1 MTRITQ
7 ALVAL
12 SLALG
17 LAVPSI
23 STAQGM
29 DDKGFYVGAT
39 IGQSKVKDFC
49 SGFAVP
55 CEDTD
60 TALRILGGY
69 QFNKHFAL
77 ELGYSQL
84 GEASINNGGG
94 LFAKVEATA
103 WELVAV
109 GMLPVADRF
118 SIYGKIGMY
127 RADSDFST
135 NIVLPG
141 LPQSFSE
148 SNNDLTFG
156 FGLQFE
162 ISRNLALRAEYQ
174 RYQDLGGPQIGE
186 SDLDVMSIGL
196 TYRFR

>member
-1 MTRITQ
+1 MTRVMR
-7 ALVAL
+7 ALAAL
-12 SLALG
+12 SVALG
-17 LAVPSI
+17 LAVPSAGM
-23 STAQGM
+23 AQGAE
-29 DDKGFYVGAT
+29 DKGFYIGAT

-49 SGFAVP
+49 GGIGVS

-60 TALRILGGY
+60 TALRLLGGY
-69 QFNKHFAL
+69 QFSKHFAL
-77 ELGYSQL
+77 ELGYSQF
-84 GEASINNGGG
+84 GEASISSGG
-94 LFAKVEATA
+94 LFAKVESTA
-103 WELVAV
+103 WEVVAV

-141 LPQSFSE
+141 IPQALSE

-156 FGLQFE
+156 FGLQFD
-162 ISRNLALRAEYQ
+162 ISGSLGVRAEYQ

-186 SDLDVMSIGL
+186 SDLDVMSIGVV
-196 TYRFR
+196 YRFR

>member
-1 MTRITQ
+1 MTRVMR

-12 SLALG
+12 SMSIG

-23 STAQGM
+23 GLAQGM
-29 DDKGFYVGAT
+29 DDKGFYIGAT
-39 IGQSKVKDFC
+39 VGQSKVKDFC
-49 SGFAVP
+49 SGFATP

-60 TALRILGGY
+60 TALKILGGY
-69 QFNKHFAL
+69 QFSKHFAL

-103 WELVAV
+103 WEVVAV
-109 GMLPVADRF
+109 GILPVADRF
-118 SIYGKIGMY
+118 SIYGKAGMY

-135 NIVLPG
+135 NVVLPG

-156 FGLQFE
+156 IGLQFD
-162 ISRNLALRAEYQ
+162 ISRNLALRAEWQ

-186 SDLDVMSIGL
+186 SDLDVMSIGV
-196 TYRFR
+196 TYQFR

>member
-1 MTRITQ
+1 MTRVMRAFA
-7 ALVAL
+7 ALAI
-12 SLALG
+12 ALG

-23 STAQGM
+23 GMAQGV
-29 DDKGFYVGAT
+29 DDKGFYIGAT
-39 IGQSKVKDFC
+39 VGQSKVKDFC
-49 SGFAVP
+49 SGIGVS

-84 GEASINNGGG
+84 GEASISSGA

-135 NIVLPG
+135 NIVVPG
-141 LPQSFSE
+141 IPQAFSE

-156 FGLQFE
+156 FGLQFD
-162 ISRNLALRAEYQ
+162 ISRSFGVCAEYQ
-174 RYQDLGGPQIGE
+174 RYQDLGGPEIGE
-186 SDLDVMSIGL
+186 SDLDVMSIGVV
-196 TYRFR
+196 YRFR

>member
-1 MTRITQ
+1 MTRVMR
-7 ALVAL
+7 AFAAL
-12 SLALG
+12 SVALG

-23 STAQGM
+23 GMAQGM
-29 DDKGFYVGAT
+29 EDKGFYIGAT
-39 IGQSKVKDFC
+39 VGQSKVKDFC
-49 SGFAVP
+49 GGIGVS

-60 TALRILGGY
+60 TALRLLGGY
-69 QFNKHFAL
+69 QFNRNFAL

-84 GEASINNGGG
+84 GEASISSGG

-135 NIVLPG
+135 NIVFPG
-141 LPQSFSE
+141 IPQSFSE

-156 FGLQFE
+156 FGLQFD
-162 ISRNLALRAEYQ
+162 ISRNFGVRAEYQ
-174 RYQDLGGPQIGE
+174 RYQDVGGPEIGE
-186 SDLDVMSIGL
+186 SDLDVMSIGVV
-196 TYRFR
+196 YRFR

>member
-1 MTRITQ
+1 MTRVMR
-7 ALVAL
+7 ALAAL
-12 SLALG
+12 SVALG

-23 STAQGM
+23 GKAQGT
-29 DDKGFYVGAT
+29 DDKGFYIGAT
-39 IGQSKVKDFC
+39 VGQSKVKDFC
-49 SGFAVP
+49 SGISVS

-60 TALRILGGY
+60 TALRLLGGY

-84 GEASINNGGG
+84 GEASISSGG

-127 RADSDFST
+127 RADSDFGT

-141 LPQSFSE
+141 IPQAFSE

-156 FGLQFE
+156 FGLQFD
-162 ISRNLALRAEYQ
+162 ISRSLGVRAEYQ

-196 TYRFR
+196 VYRFR